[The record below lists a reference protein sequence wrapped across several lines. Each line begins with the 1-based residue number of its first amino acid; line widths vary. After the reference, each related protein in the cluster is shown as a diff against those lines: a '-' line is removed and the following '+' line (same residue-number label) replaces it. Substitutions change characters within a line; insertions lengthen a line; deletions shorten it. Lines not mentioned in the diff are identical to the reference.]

1 MGAMGFVLD
10 CYPSRADLTLADLT
24 TPIPAGR
31 RHSVGGA
38 GCSSFPS
45 PAWRV
50 HSDNGPLPEVSDNGF
65 PGSKSLRCI
74 DLTLQN
80 FFNATPPNRNG
91 SESKV
96 VAADAC
102 IQKQKNNN
110 EEEEAGASS
119 MDSIQLPSPIFNFQ
133 ASSVAHHWEIGC
145 FPLRGR
151 EVLCIDQ
158 NGCCF
163 LFDGDTRNAVT
174 MPGLCQ
180 PKRFPLS
187 LFVPSIGVD
196 NDSGSLFIMESVVKP
211 ESTSSGLRSD
221 QFEAFVYRTPSPRR
235 HLSSTCQSLPPPPF
249 VRDPKFSNIRTKIT
263 SYAVVSGGSEMCI
276 SVEGAGTY
284 CMDTVKHTWRHVG
297 EWILPFNGKVEYV
310 PELKLWFG
318 LSAKTNHLAAADLSA
333 MDDDCFQQP
342 ELLKTWMELSPPKN
356 WWDLSNSHL
365 VSLGSGRFCIARF
378 FYTRHLM
385 GYYYDQIVDNC
396 FVVLTGVDVVPC
408 VHDTSSGIAN
418 GGTGDLRMIKYES
431 KLHVPNGSGEIERV
445 F

>member
-1 MGAMGFVLD
+1 
-10 CYPSRADLTLADLT
+10 
-24 TPIPAGR
+24 
-31 RHSVGGA
+31 
-38 GCSSFPS
+38 
-45 PAWRV
+45 
-50 HSDNGPLPEVSDNGF
+50 
-65 PGSKSLRCI
+65 
-74 DLTLQN
+74 N

-96 VAADAC
+96 IAADAC

-110 EEEEAGASS
+110 KEEEEAGASS
-119 MDSIQLPSPIFNFQ
+119 MDSIQLPRPIFNFQ

-187 LFVPSIGVD
+187 LFVPSTGVD

-211 ESTSSGLRSD
+211 KSTSSGPRSD

-297 EWILPFNGKVEYV
+297 EWILPFNGKVKYV

-318 LSAKTNHLAAADLSA
+318 LSAKTNHLAATDLSA

-385 GYYYDQIVDNC
+385 GYYYDQIVDNR